1 MSDTEELKIHII
13 DTEGG
18 KAMIVLPPGGE
29 SMLVDAGYPV
39 PEGRDT
45 NRIVAAAEALG
56 IKHFDYIVATHYDK
70 DHSGN
75 IPNLDARIPG
85 RVFIDHGDILPTV
98 QDENR
103 QLYYRPYLEAI
114 AGRQRIVVRPGDV
127 LPLKGVRITVV
138 SAGGEALTRPVQGE
152 AEPNPLCAAGLAP
165 QPLDSNDNAGSV
177 GLLYEFGRFRM
188 LDLADLLQAV
198 EYRLMCPANVLG
210 TVDLFMV
217 SHHGYQASNSRL
229 LVHSVRPR
237 VALLN
242 NSARKGGQPEV
253 LDILRSSPG
262 FQDLWQ
268 LHRST
273 AAGEKNAPEDFI
285 ANPAEPC
292 EARAITVTALYNGIF
307 TVTNTGNN
315 FSRTY

>member
-1 MSDTEELKIHII
+1 MSETEELKIHVI

-45 NRIVAAAEALG
+45 HRIVAAAAALG

-75 IPNLDARIPG
+75 IPNLDARMPG

-103 QLYYRPYLEAI
+103 QLYYLPYLKAI
-114 AGRQRIVVRPGDV
+114 AGRQRMVVRPGDV

-152 AEPNPLCAAGLAP
+152 AEPNPLCASGLAP
-165 QPLDSNDNAGSV
+165 QPLDLNDNAGSV

-217 SHHGYQASNSRL
+217 SHHGYKASNSRL

-237 VALLN
+237 VAILN
-242 NSARKGGQPEV
+242 NSARKGGEPEV

-268 LHRST
+268 MHRST

-285 ANPAEPC
+285 ANPGEPC
-292 EARAITVTALYNGIF
+292 EARAIAVTALYNGIF

>member
-1 MSDTEELKIHII
+1 MSETGELRVHII

-18 KAMIVLPPGGE
+18 KAMIVLAPGGE
-29 SMLVDAGYPV
+29 TMLVDAGYPV

-45 NRIVAAAEALG
+45 DRIVAAADALG
-56 IKHFDYIVATHYDK
+56 IKYFDYIVATHYDK

-85 RVFIDHGDILPTV
+85 RVFVDHGDILPTA
-98 QDENR
+98 QDRNR
-103 QLYYRPYLEAI
+103 QLYYLPYLKAI
-114 AGRQRIVVRPGDV
+114 AGRPRMVVRPGDV

-138 SAGGEALTRPVQGE
+138 SAGGEALAKPVQGE
-152 AEPNPLCAAGLAP
+152 PGPNPLCAGSPAP
-165 QPLDSNDNAGSV
+165 QPLDSDDNAGSV

-198 EYRLMCPANVLG
+198 ECKLMCPANVIG
-210 TVDLFMV
+210 PVDLFMV
-217 SHHGYQASNSRL
+217 SHHGFKASNSRL

-237 VALLN
+237 VAILN
-242 NSARKGGQPEV
+242 NSARKGGEAEV

-268 LHRST
+268 MHRSA
-273 AAGEKNAPEDFI
+273 AAGQKNAPEDFI
-285 ANPAEPC
+285 ANPGEPC
-292 EARAITVTALYNGIF
+292 EARTITVAALYNGVF
-307 TVTNTGNN
+307 TVTNAGNN

>member
-1 MSDTEELKIHII
+1 MSETEELRIHII

-18 KAMIVLPPGGE
+18 KAMIVLSPGGE
-29 SMLVDAGYPV
+29 TMLVDAGYPV

-45 NRIVAAAEALG
+45 DRIAAAADALG

-85 RVFIDHGDILPTV
+85 RVFIDHGEILPTV
-98 QDENR
+98 QEKNR
-103 QLYYRPYLEAI
+103 ELYYLPYLKAI

-127 LPLKGVRITVV
+127 LPLKGVRVTVV
-138 SAGGEALTRPVQGE
+138 SAGGEALAGD
-152 AEPNPLCAAGLAP
+152 AEPNPLCTSGLAP
-165 QPLDSNDNAGSV
+165 QPADSNDNAGSV
-177 GLLYEFGRFRM
+177 GLLYEFGKFRV

-198 EYRLMCPANVLG
+198 EFKLMCPVNVIG

-217 SHHGYQASNSRL
+217 SHHGYKASNSRL

-237 VALLN
+237 VAILN
-242 NSARKGGQPEV
+242 NSARKGGEPEV
-253 LDILRSSPG
+253 LDILGSSPG
-262 FQDLWQ
+262 FEDLWQ
-268 LHRST
+268 MHRSV
-273 AAGEKNAPEDFI
+273 AAGEKNALVEFI
-285 ANPAEPC
+285 ANSGEPC
-292 EARAITVTALYNGIF
+292 EARAITVAALYNGIF

-315 FSRTY
+315 FSRRY

>member
-1 MSDTEELKIHII
+1 MSETGELRIQII

-18 KAMIVLPPGGE
+18 KAMIVLAPGGE
-29 SMLVDAGYPV
+29 TMLVDAGYPV

-45 NRIVAAAEALG
+45 DRIVAAAEALG
-56 IKHFDYIVATHYDK
+56 IRYFDYIVATHYDK

-85 RVFIDHGDILPTV
+85 RAFVDHGEILPTAH
-98 QDENR
+98 DRNR
-103 QLYYRPYLEAI
+103 QLYYLPYLKAI
-114 AGRQRIVVRPGDV
+114 AGRTRMVVRPGDV

-138 SAGGEALTRPVQGE
+138 SAGGAALANEG
-152 AEPNPLCAAGLAP
+152 EPNALCSSSPGP
-165 QPLDSNDNAGSV
+165 QPLDSDDNAGSV

-198 EYRLMCPANVLG
+198 EYKLMCPINVIG
-210 TVDLFMV
+210 SVDLFMV
-217 SHHGYQASNSRL
+217 SHHGFKASNSRL

-237 VALLN
+237 VAILN
-242 NSARKGGQPEV
+242 NSARKGGEPEV

-268 LHRST
+268 MHRSA
-273 AAGEKNAPEDFI
+273 AAGERNAPEDFI
-285 ANPAEPC
+285 ANPGEPC
-292 EARAITVTALYNGIF
+292 EARAITVAALYNGIF
-307 TVTNTGNN
+307 TVSNTGNN

>member
-1 MSDTEELKIHII
+1 MSETEELRIHII

-29 SMLVDAGYPV
+29 TMLVDAGYPV

-45 NRIVAAAEALG
+45 DRIAAAAEALG
-56 IKHFDYIVATHYDK
+56 IEHFDYIVATHYDK

-85 RVFIDHGDILPTV
+85 RVFVDHGDILPTV
-98 QDENR
+98 QEKNR
-103 QLYYRPYLEAI
+103 ELYYLPYLKAI
-114 AGRQRIVVRPGDV
+114 AGRKRIVVRPGDV
-127 LPLKGVRITVV
+127 LPLKGVRVTVV
-138 SAGGEALTRPVQGE
+138 SAGGEALTGD
-152 AEPNPLCAAGLAP
+152 AGPNPLCAAGLEP

-198 EYRLMCPANVLG
+198 EFKLMCPANVIG
-210 TVDLFMV
+210 TVDLYMV
-217 SHHGYQASNSRL
+217 SHHGYKASNSRL

-237 VALLN
+237 VAILN
-242 NSARKGGQPEV
+242 NSARKGGEPEV

-268 LHRST
+268 MHRSGV
-273 AAGEKNAPEDFI
+273 AGERNAPEDFI
-285 ANPAEPC
+285 ANPGEPC
-292 EARAITVTALYNGIF
+292 EARAITVTALYNGSF
-307 TVTNTGNN
+307 TVTNTRNN
-315 FSRTY
+315 FFRTY

>member
-45 NRIVAAAEALG
+45 TRIAAAAEALG
-56 IKHFDYIVATHYDK
+56 INHFDYIVATHYDK

-103 QLYYRPYLEAI
+103 QLYYLPYLKAI
-114 AGRQRIVVRPGDV
+114 AGRQHIVVRPGDV